1 MSGFTIRSIRQ
12 LGAKRSV
19 RTIAYLIVGAV
30 ALSMIIF
37 FTLPGGAPSQRGE
50 GGLPFE
56 DNTPVA
62 VAAGKT
68 ITAGEMNRLIANI
81 QQQQRFGSGP
91 GVMMMMRYQAIQSL
105 ANEAVME
112 KALREQ
118 GISVS
123 KAELEEAK
131 EQFVQQQ
138 LAPMRMQ
145 LLPEGKG
152 TDADFDKALR
162 ERGGSL
168 SMLKERIL
176 AMVPESSMRVQAMYQ
191 KWLASLKQK
200 FTPSNDD
207 QLKQMWLNV
216 FPARIWINTSQQ
228 RDKEAARKR
237 AQEAYDK
244 LKGGAKFED
253 IAKQYTDDPVTIKDK
268 GGHMTGSGYYEIQ
281 DSLAAILKPDD
292 VSKVMALNPGQYTE
306 PMEDKEGKSFY
317 IYTIVKRQMDL
328 PKDFAEKKD
337 DYKQQYID
345 MRTQSEVGRFRMQAM
360 SGTKTEYKDPLMQA
374 YNQWVS
380 STAADNAARMKNLKE
395 ILEKITPLTAQE
407 DNPELLYAQWLHVQ
421 ILNQLYNVAKQVKD
435 KKLEQDYRDQLIASF
450 EKFFS
455 LNPEEDMGLRLTYGE
470 LLLEAGKKEKAVEE
484 FKIVQEFTFE
494 DAQFQTQ
501 QRLAEL
507 FKKAGENALAA
518 KAAKQG
524 QEMFQRVQQQQM
536 EQQRMQAEMMKQYE
550 LEQKKKDEAVKKAA
564 EAEKKKQQQQPKKSG
579 E

>member
-19 RTIAYLIVGAV
+19 RAIAYLIVGAV

-50 GGLPFE
+50 GELPFE

-123 KAELEEAK
+123 NAELEEAK
-131 EQFVQQQ
+131 EQFIQQQ

-145 LLPEGKG
+145 ILPEGKG

-168 SMLKERIL
+168 SMLKERML

-191 KWLASLKQK
+191 KWLAGLKQK
-200 FTPSNDD
+200 FTPANED

-216 FPARIWINTSQQ
+216 FPARIWINTTQQ

-253 IAKQYTDDPVTIKDK
+253 IAKQYTDDPATIRDK

-281 DSLAAILKPDD
+281 DSLAAILKPED

-317 IYTIVKRQMDL
+317 IYSIIKRQMDL
-328 PKDFAEKKD
+328 PKDFEQKKD

-345 MRTQSEVGRFRMQAM
+345 MRTQSEVGRFRMQATTGM
-360 SGTKTEYKDPLMQA
+360 KTEYKDPLLQA

-407 DNPELLYAQWLHVQ
+407 DNPDLIYAQWLHVQ
-421 ILNQLYNVAKQVKD
+421 ILNQLYSVAKQVKD

-455 LNPEEDMGLRLTYGE
+455 LNPEEDLGLRLTYGE

-564 EAEKKKQQQQPKKSG
+564 EAEKKKQQQQKKTG

>member
-19 RTIAYLIVGAV
+19 RAIAYLIVGAV

-50 GGLPFE
+50 GELPFE

-123 KAELEEAK
+123 NDELEKAK
-131 EQFVQQQ
+131 EQFIQQQ

-145 LLPEGKG
+145 ILPEGKG

-168 SMLKERIL
+168 SMLKERML

-191 KWLASLKQK
+191 KWLAGLKQK
-200 FTPSNDD
+200 FTPANED

-216 FPARIWINTSQQ
+216 FPARIWINTTQQ

-253 IAKQYTDDPVTIKDK
+253 IAKQYTDDPATIRDK

-281 DSLAAILKPDD
+281 DSLAAILKPED

-317 IYTIVKRQMDL
+317 IYSIIKRQMDL
-328 PKDFAEKKD
+328 PKDFEQKKD

-345 MRTQSEVGRFRMQAM
+345 MRTQSEVGRFRMQATTGM
-360 SGTKTEYKDPLMQA
+360 KTEYKDPLLQA

-407 DNPELLYAQWLHVQ
+407 DNPDLIYAQWLHVQ
-421 ILNQLYNVAKQVKD
+421 ILNQLYSVAKQVKD

-455 LNPEEDMGLRLTYGE
+455 LNPEEDLGLRLTYGE

-564 EAEKKKQQQQPKKSG
+564 EAEKKKQQQQKKTG

>member
-19 RTIAYLIVGAV
+19 RAIAYLIVGAV

-50 GGLPFE
+50 GELPFE

-123 KAELEEAK
+123 NDELEKAK

-145 LLPEGKG
+145 ILPEGKG

-191 KWLASLKQK
+191 KWLAGLKQK
-200 FTPSNDD
+200 FTPANED

-216 FPARIWINTSQQ
+216 FPARIWINTTQQ

-253 IAKQYTDDPVTIKDK
+253 IAKQYTDDPATIRDK

-281 DSLAAILKPDD
+281 DSLAAILKPED

-317 IYTIVKRQMDL
+317 IYSIIKRQMDL
-328 PKDFAEKKD
+328 PKDFEQKKD

-345 MRTQSEVGRFRMQAM
+345 MRTQSEVGRFRMQATTGM
-360 SGTKTEYKDPLMQA
+360 KTEYKDPLLQA

-407 DNPELLYAQWLHVQ
+407 DNPDLIYAQWLHVQ
-421 ILNQLYNVAKQVKD
+421 ILNQLYSVAKQVKD

-455 LNPEEDMGLRLTYGE
+455 LNPEEDLGLRLTYGE

-564 EAEKKKQQQQPKKSG
+564 EAEKKKQQQQKKTG